1 MHIELVDRNTYSKPH
16 GVNLWYKERDGF
28 WLEFVNSLMCGRIDD
43 ECSIT
48 AMTDD
53 RVNTP
58 FLWSLSLLEMS
69 A

>member
-1 MHIELVDRNTYSKPH
+1 MHIEPVDRNTYSKPH
-16 GVNLWYKERDGF
+16 GANLWYKERDGF
-28 WLEFVNSLMCGRIDD
+28 WLEFVNGLMCGRIDD
-43 ECSIT
+43 GCSIT

-53 RVNTP
+53 GVNTL